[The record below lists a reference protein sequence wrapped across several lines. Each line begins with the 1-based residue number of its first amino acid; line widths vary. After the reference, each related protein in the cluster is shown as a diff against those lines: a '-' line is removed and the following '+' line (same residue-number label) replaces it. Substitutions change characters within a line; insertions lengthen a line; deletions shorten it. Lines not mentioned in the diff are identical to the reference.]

1 MQSYRD
7 LLVWSKAMEL
17 VVEVY
22 RITGRFPKHETY
34 GLANQMQRAAVSVPA
49 NVAEGSELK
58 KTKAYLRH
66 LSIAGGSLAELET
79 QLELAGRLSYLG
91 SEDANVIKRANE
103 VGRMLSGLRRSLQAR
118 QVAQNPR
125 S

>member
-1 MQSYRD
+1 
-7 LLVWSKAMEL
+7 MEL